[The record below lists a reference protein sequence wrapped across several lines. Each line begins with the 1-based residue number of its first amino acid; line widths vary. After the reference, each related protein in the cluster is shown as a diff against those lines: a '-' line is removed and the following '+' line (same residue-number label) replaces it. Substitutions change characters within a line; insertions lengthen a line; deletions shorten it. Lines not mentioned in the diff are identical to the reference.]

1 MDITVVFAY
10 LFGIIILYLL
20 AQIFYVPLKTLVKLI
35 FNGIIGGLLLALFN
49 IVGSYWGLCLAI
61 NPITALVAGL
71 LGLPGILLLLVLRY
85 ILIK

>member
-1 MDITVVFAY
+1 MGITVVFAY

-49 IVGSYWGLCLAI
+49 IVGSYWGLYLAI